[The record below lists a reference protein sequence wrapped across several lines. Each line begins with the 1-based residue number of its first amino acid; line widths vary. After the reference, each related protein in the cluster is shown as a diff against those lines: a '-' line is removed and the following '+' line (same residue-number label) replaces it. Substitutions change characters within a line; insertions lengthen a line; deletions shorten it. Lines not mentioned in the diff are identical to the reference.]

1 MFSDPLSV
9 TFNGSSKS
17 LPRIE
22 TWANRT
28 VYRTADG
35 EFQISIWD
43 SESPQNKQVAGKTTT
58 NIELA
63 RRIPDPTPTNSF
75 DDWRQIS
82 NAFRIGYSYDTSH
95 ASLGD
100 LDLLRAALLALVDAT
115 FQGRLITGEK

>member
-9 TFNGSSKS
+9 TYDGSSKS
-17 LPRIE
+17 LPRVE
-22 TWANRT
+22 VWAERT

-35 EFQISIWD
+35 EFQMSIWD
-43 SESPQNKQVAGKTTT
+43 STKPQSKQVAGITTT

-75 DDWRQIS
+75 DSWRDIS
-82 NAFRIGYSYDTSH
+82 NAFRIGYSYDTTR
-95 ASLGD
+95 AGLGD
-100 LDLLRAALLALVDAT
+100 LDLLRAALLTLVNPT